1 MKSEVAGKQIKVL
14 RKKKK
19 MSRDKLCKGLCTVQ
33 NLFLIE
39 EGEGLADMLLLVS
52 LLERLGKSAERL
64 TYILT
69 AEEYHRLAQR
79 DKIEEALRFGRL
91 SEARDAFVEYQRE
104 NPPGKNRILHMYEE
118 RICGIL
124 ALEEYVK
131 EMGGDVAGQGGL
143 EAAAAYFMAA
153 MKWADTCEG
162 QFDRA
167 FIEELDAGEKFLS
180 MFEVENILLYLYVQ
194 WLMGNKEG
202 QMELLE
208 ALYRYLRKNIQDD
221 ELRAQHSAKIG
232 MLLGARY
239 LEKGDYNTCAEL
251 HEEILQ
257 LNRDNG
263 MVVCLLPVMEQ
274 IVAAYKMLQETEK
287 MEFYTVHKENLEGVF
302 QEFNVSL
309 DCINKLYYSCCLRQ
323 YFIEGEIIAAE
334 RKCKGISQEEL
345 IEGIYQN
352 KENLSRVET
361 GKANSDRK
369 KFYQLMGRLGVD
381 KTRYNGNLITDEFQ
395 LLSLERDI
403 ERHLARAQTEEV
415 VRELR
420 MLESSVDMKE
430 KCNQQLVLGI
440 KNKEMHR
447 SGEIGIGEALER
459 AKGLLELSYHLDNTE
474 KGGERYR
481 RIPFQNEMY
490 LFNQVCILLRKDGR
504 IGEAI
509 EMMERML
516 RTYDAVKEDKKFH
529 FRNVHLCA
537 INLCRYLEMTNRL
550 DEAEKVADMLIQED
564 LVNGKIT
571 QIQRVFASKFDVFEK
586 RGLVMQEGKKY
597 LQRAYLSG
605 EWCGYKKDYE
615 RLKGIMERIY
625 PKEPD

>member
-1 MKSEVAGKQIKVL
+1 MEVAGKQIKVL

-39 EGEGLADMLLLVS
+39 EGEGLADMLMLVS

-131 EMGGDVAGQGGL
+131 EMGGDAAGQEGL

-153 MKWADTCEG
+153 MKWTDTCEG
-162 QFDRA
+162 QLDRA
-167 FIEELDAGEKFLS
+167 FIEELDAGGKFLS

-239 LEKGDYNTCAEL
+239 LEKEDYNACAEL

-274 IVAAYKMLQETEK
+274 IVVAYKMLQETEK

-345 IEGIYQN
+345 VEGIYQN

-415 VRELR
+415 KRELR
-420 MLESSVDMKE
+420 MLENAVDMKE

-447 SGEIGIGEALER
+447 SGEIGVGEALER

-537 INLCRYLEMTNRL
+537 LNLCRYLEMTNRL

-564 LVNGKIT
+564 LVNGNIT
-571 QIQRVFASKFDVFEK
+571 QIHSAFATKFDVFEK
-586 RGLVMQEGKKY
+586 RDLVIEEGKKY

-605 EWCGYKKDYE
+605 EWCGYKKDCE
-615 RLKGIMERIY
+615 LIEEAMERISQ
-625 PKEPD
+625 KEPD